1 VAAASKNGTLLAL
14 EIAMMKAANL
24 ETWSRHEWKDG
35 VQIVDLDDLETLVIK
50 TRNSTYEITI
60 ICGRDGDVL
69 VRGGQF
75 FPQKTE
81 AHLSGAS
88 LGGSFLKLHGIYVGM
103 SMEILHE
110 GRSIITSTVQS
121 IALALEPAA

>member
-1 VAAASKNGTLLAL
+1 MAL
-14 EIAMMKAANL
+14 HLHLKTAMMKAANL
-24 ETWSRHEWKDG
+24 QTWSRHQWEDG
-35 VQIVDLDDLETLVIK
+35 VQIDRMGDLETLVIQ
-50 TRNSTYEITI
+50 TRNSTYEITV

-88 LGGSFLKLHGIYVGM
+88 LGGSFLKIRGIYLGLN
-103 SMEILHE
+103 MEILHE
-110 GRSIITSTVQS
+110 GRTIITSPVQS
-121 IALALEPAA
+121 ITLLP